1 MTTNEKYKL
10 YHGDCLEV
18 MNEIPSKSVDMILCD
33 LPYQV
38 TKNKWDIIIPMND
51 YIMVNDKVL
60 EQDKFYLQQF
70 MKGLTKKEIDKIW
83 KENKQEGLWSHYNRV
98 VKDNGA
104 MLLFGQD
111 IFSAQLINSNPKMY
125 KYKWFWKKDRPSG
138 FLNAKK
144 MPLKDVE
151 EILVFYKKCATYNPQ
166 FWEGIPLHGM
176 GTKYKEGNLGNN
188 NYGKFASHTNP
199 SANRKGDT
207 KKYPRQVLEF
217 KRPHPPIFP
226 TQKPVDLCEYLI
238 KTYTNEGDI
247 VLDNCMGSGSTGVAC
262 INTNR
267 KFIGIELDSK
277 TFNLA
282 KDRIENNDTRQK
294 KLF

>member
-1 MTTNEKYKL
+1 MIKL
-10 YHGDCLEV
+10 YNDDCLEV
-18 MNEIPSKSVDMILCD
+18 MKEIPSKSVDMILCD

-38 TKNKWDIIIPMND
+38 TKNKWDTIIPMND
-51 YIMVNDKVL
+51 YIIANDESL
-60 EQDKFYLQQF
+60 EKDEFYLKQF
-70 MKGLTKKEIDKIW
+70 LKGLSKKEIDKIW
-83 KENKQEGLWSHYNRV
+83 KENKKEGLWSYYNRII
-98 VKDNGA
+98 KDNGA
-104 MLLFGQD
+104 ILLFGQD
-111 IFSAQLINSNPKMY
+111 IFSAQLINSNLKMY

-138 FLNAKK
+138 FLNAKR

-151 EILVFYKKCATYNPQ
+151 EILVFYKKCPVYNPQ

-199 SANRKGDT
+199 SANREGDT

-238 KTYTNEGDI
+238 KTYTNEGDL

-262 INTNR
+262 KNLNR
-267 KFIGIELDSK
+267 RFIGIELNSK

-282 KDRIENNDTRQK
+282 KDRIEGVDY
-294 KLF
+294 

>member
-1 MTTNEKYKL
+1 MIEL
-10 YHGDCLEV
+10 YNNDCLEI
-18 MNEIPSKSVDMILCD
+18 MKDIPSKSIDMILCD

-38 TKNKWDIIIPMND
+38 TQNKWDTIIPMND
-51 YIMVNDKVL
+51 FISINNKNI
-60 EQDKFYLQQF
+60 EKNEFYLQQF
-70 MKGLTKKEIDKIW
+70 MKGLTKKEINKIW
-83 KENKQEGLWSHYNRV
+83 KENKQEGLWTYYNRII
-98 VKDNGA
+98 KDNGA
-104 MLLFGQD
+104 IVLFAQD

-125 KYKWFWKKDRPSG
+125 KYKLFWKKDRPSG

-151 EILVFYKKCATYNPQ
+151 EILIFYKKCPTYNPQ

-199 SANRKGDT
+199 SANREGDT
-207 KKYPRQVLEF
+207 KKYPRQLLEF

-238 KTYTNEGDI
+238 KTYTNEGEVI
-247 VLDNCMGSGSTGVAC
+247 LDNCMGSGSTGIAC
-262 INTNR
+262 KKLNR
-267 KFIGIELDSK
+267 KFIGIELNK
-277 TFNLA
+277 LTFELA
-282 KDRIENNDTRQK
+282 KDRIKGVE
-294 KLF
+294 

>member
-1 MTTNEKYKL
+1 MIKL
-10 YHGDCLEV
+10 YNGDCLEV
-18 MNEIPSKSVDMILCD
+18 MKEIPSKSIDMILCD

-51 YIMVNDKVL
+51 YVIINDEVL
-60 EQDKFYLQQF
+60 EKDKFYLQQF

-83 KENKQEGLWSHYNRV
+83 KENKKEGLWSYYNRII
-98 VKDNGA
+98 KDNGA
-104 MLLFGQD
+104 ILLFGQD
-111 IFSAQLINSNPKMY
+111 IFSAQLINSNLKMY

-151 EILVFYKKCATYNPQ
+151 EILVFYKKCPIYNPQ

-199 SANRKGDT
+199 SANREGDT
-207 KKYPRQVLEF
+207 KKCPRQVLEF

-238 KTYTNEGDI
+238 KTYTNEGDL
-247 VLDNCMGSGSTGVAC
+247 VLDNCMGSGSTGIAC
-262 INTNR
+262 KNLNR
-267 KFIGIELDSK
+267 RFIGIELNSK

-282 KDRIENNDTRQK
+282 KDRIEGVDY
-294 KLF
+294 

>member
-1 MTTNEKYKL
+1 MIKL
-10 YHGDCLEV
+10 YNGDCLEV
-18 MNEIPSKSVDMILCD
+18 MKEISSKSVDMILCD

-38 TKNKWDIIIPMND
+38 TKNKWDTIIPMND
-51 YIMVNDKVL
+51 YIIANDESL
-60 EQDKFYLQQF
+60 EKDEFYLKQF
-70 MKGLTKKEIDKIW
+70 LKGLSKKEIDKIW
-83 KENKQEGLWSHYNRV
+83 KENKKEGLWSYYNRII
-98 VKDNGA
+98 KDNGA
-104 MLLFGQD
+104 ILLFGQD
-111 IFSAQLINSNPKMY
+111 IFSAQLINSNLKMY

-138 FLNAKK
+138 FLNAKR

-151 EILVFYKKCATYNPQ
+151 EILVFYKKCPVYNPQ

-199 SANRKGDT
+199 SANREGDT

-238 KTYTNEGDI
+238 KTYTNEGDL

-262 INTNR
+262 KNLNR
-267 KFIGIELDSK
+267 RFIGIELNSK

-282 KDRIENNDTRQK
+282 KDRIEGVDY
-294 KLF
+294 

>member
-1 MTTNEKYKL
+1 MIKL
-10 YHGDCLEV
+10 YNGDCLEV
-18 MNEIPSKSVDMILCD
+18 MKEIPSKSVDMILCD

-51 YIMVNDKVL
+51 YVIINDEVL
-60 EQDKFYLQQF
+60 EKDKFYLQQF
-70 MKGLTKKEIDKIW
+70 MKGLTKKEIDKAW
-83 KENKQEGLWSHYNRV
+83 KENKQEGLWSHYNRII
-98 VKDNGA
+98 KDNGA
-104 MLLFGQD
+104 ILLFGQD
-111 IFSAQLINSNPKMY
+111 IFSAQLINSNFKMY

-151 EILVFYKKCATYNPQ
+151 EILVFYKKCPIYNPQ

-199 SANRKGDT
+199 SANREGDT

-238 KTYTNEGDI
+238 KTYTNEGDL
-247 VLDNCMGSGSTGVAC
+247 VLDNCMGSGTTGIAAL
-262 INTNR
+262 NTKR
-267 KFIGIELDSK
+267 KFIGIELDENY
-277 TFNLA
+277 FNIA
-282 KDRIENNDTRQK
+282 KQRIEEVI
-294 KLF
+294 

>member
-1 MTTNEKYKL
+1 MIKL
-10 YHGDCLEV
+10 YNGDCLEV
-18 MNEIPSKSVDMILCD
+18 MKEIPSKSIDMILCD

-51 YIMVNDKVL
+51 YVIINDEVL
-60 EQDKFYLQQF
+60 EKDKFYLQQF

-83 KENKQEGLWSHYNRV
+83 KENKQEGLWSHYNRII
-98 VKDNGA
+98 KDNGA
-104 MLLFGQD
+104 ILLFGQD
-111 IFSAQLINSNPKMY
+111 IFSAQLINSNLKMY

-151 EILVFYKKCATYNPQ
+151 EILVFYKKCPIYNPQ

-199 SANRKGDT
+199 SANREGYT

-238 KTYTNEGDI
+238 KTYTNEGDL

-262 INTNR
+262 KNLNR
-267 KFIGIELDSK
+267 RFIGIELNSK

-282 KDRIENNDTRQK
+282 KDRIEGVDY
-294 KLF
+294 

>member
-1 MTTNEKYKL
+1 MIKL
-10 YHGDCLEV
+10 YNGDCLEV
-18 MNEIPSKSVDMILCD
+18 MKEIPSKSVDMILCD

-38 TKNKWDIIIPMND
+38 TKNKWDTIIPMND
-51 YIMVNDKVL
+51 YIIANDESL
-60 EQDKFYLQQF
+60 EKHEFYLKQF
-70 MKGLTKKEIDKIW
+70 LKGLSKKEIDKIW
-83 KENKQEGLWSHYNRV
+83 KENKKEGLWSYYNRII
-98 VKDNGA
+98 KDNGA
-104 MLLFGQD
+104 ILLFGQD
-111 IFSAQLINSNPKMY
+111 IFSAQLINSNLKMY

-151 EILVFYKKCATYNPQ
+151 EILVFYKKCPVYNPQ

-199 SANRKGDT
+199 SANREGDT

-238 KTYTNEGDI
+238 KTYTNEGDL

-262 INTNR
+262 KNLNR
-267 KFIGIELDSK
+267 RFIGIELNSE

-282 KDRIENNDTRQK
+282 KDRIEGVDN
-294 KLF
+294 

>member
-1 MTTNEKYKL
+1 MIEL
-10 YHGDCLEV
+10 YNNDCLEI
-18 MNEIPSKSVDMILCD
+18 MKDIPSKSIDMILCD

-38 TKNKWDIIIPMND
+38 TQNKWDTIIPMND
-51 YIMVNDKVL
+51 FISINNKNI
-60 EQDKFYLQQF
+60 EKNEFYLQQF
-70 MKGLTKKEIDKIW
+70 MKGLTKKEINKIW
-83 KENKQEGLWSHYNRV
+83 KENKQDGLWTYYNRII
-98 VKDNGA
+98 KDNGA
-104 MLLFGQD
+104 IVLFAQD

-125 KYKWFWKKDRPSG
+125 KYKLFWKKDRPSG

-151 EILVFYKKCATYNPQ
+151 EILIFYKKCPTYNPQ

-199 SANRKGDT
+199 SANREGDT
-207 KKYPRQVLEF
+207 KKYPRQLLEF

-238 KTYTNEGDI
+238 KTYTNEGEVI
-247 VLDNCMGSGSTGVAC
+247 LDNCMGSGSTGIAC
-262 INTNR
+262 KKLNR
-267 KFIGIELDSK
+267 KFIGIELNK
-277 TFNLA
+277 LTFELA
-282 KDRIENNDTRQK
+282 KDRIK
-294 KLF
+294 GVK

>member
-1 MTTNEKYKL
+1 MIKL
-10 YHGDCLEV
+10 YNGDCLEI
-18 MNEIPSKSVDMILCD
+18 MKEIPSKSIDMILCD

-51 YIMVNDKVL
+51 YVIIDDEVL
-60 EQDKFYLQQF
+60 EKDKFYLQQF
-70 MKGLTKKEIDKIW
+70 IKGLTKKEIDKIW

-104 MLLFGQD
+104 ILLFGQD
-111 IFSAQLINSNPKMY
+111 IFSAQLINSNLKMY

-151 EILVFYKKCATYNPQ
+151 EILVFYKKCPIYNPQ

-199 SANRKGDT
+199 SANREGDT

-238 KTYTNEGDI
+238 KTYTNEGDL

-262 INTNR
+262 KNLNR
-267 KFIGIELDSK
+267 KFIGIELNSE

-282 KDRIENNDTRQK
+282 KDRIEGVDY
-294 KLF
+294 

>member
-1 MTTNEKYKL
+1 MIKL
-10 YHGDCLEV
+10 YNGDCLEV
-18 MNEIPSKSVDMILCD
+18 MKEIPSKSVDMILCD

-38 TKNKWDIIIPMND
+38 TKNKWDTIIPMND
-51 YIMVNDKVL
+51 YIIANDESL
-60 EQDKFYLQQF
+60 EKDEFYLKQF
-70 MKGLTKKEIDKIW
+70 LKGLSKKEIDKIW
-83 KENKQEGLWSHYNRV
+83 EENKKEGLWSYYNRII
-98 VKDNGA
+98 KDNGA
-104 MLLFGQD
+104 ILLFGQD
-111 IFSAQLINSNPKMY
+111 IFSAQLINSNLKMY

-151 EILVFYKKCATYNPQ
+151 EILVFYKKCPIYNPQ

-199 SANRKGDT
+199 SANREGDT

-238 KTYTNEGDI
+238 KTYTNEGDL

-262 INTNR
+262 KNLNR
-267 KFIGIELDSK
+267 RFIGIELNSK

-282 KDRIENNDTRQK
+282 KDRIEGVDY
-294 KLF
+294 

>member
-1 MTTNEKYKL
+1 MIKL
-10 YHGDCLEV
+10 YNGDCLEV
-18 MNEIPSKSVDMILCD
+18 MKEIPSKSVDMILCD

-38 TKNKWDIIIPMND
+38 TKNKWDTIIPMND
-51 YIMVNDKVL
+51 YIIANDESL
-60 EQDKFYLQQF
+60 EKDEFYLKQF
-70 MKGLTKKEIDKIW
+70 LKGLSKKEIDKIW
-83 KENKQEGLWSHYNRV
+83 KENKKEGLWSYYNRII
-98 VKDNGA
+98 KDNGA
-104 MLLFGQD
+104 ILLFGQD
-111 IFSAQLINSNPKMY
+111 IFSAQLINSNLKMY

-151 EILVFYKKCATYNPQ
+151 EILVFYKKCPIYNPQ

-199 SANRKGDT
+199 SANREGDT

-226 TQKPVDLCEYLI
+226 TQKPIDLCEYLI
-238 KTYTNEGDI
+238 KTYTNEGDL

-262 INTNR
+262 KNLNR
-267 KFIGIELDSK
+267 KFIGIELNSE

-282 KDRIENNDTRQK
+282 KDRIEGVDY
-294 KLF
+294 

>member
-1 MTTNEKYKL
+1 MIKL
-10 YHGDCLEV
+10 YNGDCLEV
-18 MNEIPSKSVDMILCD
+18 MKEIPSKSVDMILCD

-38 TKNKWDIIIPMND
+38 TKNKWDTIIPMND
-51 YIMVNDKVL
+51 YIIANDESL
-60 EQDKFYLQQF
+60 EKDEFYLKQF
-70 MKGLTKKEIDKIW
+70 LKGLSKKEIDKIW
-83 KENKQEGLWSHYNRV
+83 KENKQEGLWSYYNRII
-98 VKDNGA
+98 KDNGA
-104 MLLFGQD
+104 ILLFGQD
-111 IFSAQLINSNPKMY
+111 IFSAQLINSNLKMY

-138 FLNAKK
+138 FLNAKR

-151 EILVFYKKCATYNPQ
+151 EILVFYKKCPVYNPQ

-199 SANRKGDT
+199 SANREGDT
-207 KKYPRQVLEF
+207 KKCPRQVLEF

-238 KTYTNEGDI
+238 KTYTNKGDL

-262 INTNR
+262 KNLNR
-267 KFIGIELDSK
+267 RFIGIELNSK

-282 KDRIENNDTRQK
+282 KDRIEGVDY
-294 KLF
+294 

>member
-1 MTTNEKYKL
+1 MIKL
-10 YHGDCLEV
+10 YNGDCLEV
-18 MNEIPSKSVDMILCD
+18 MKEIPSKSIDMILCD

-38 TKNKWDIIIPMND
+38 TKNKWDIIIPMSDYVIIND
-51 YIMVNDKVL
+51 EVL
-60 EQDKFYLQQF
+60 EKDKFYLQQF
-70 MKGLTKKEIDKIW
+70 MKGLTKKEIDKTW
-83 KENKQEGLWSHYNRV
+83 KENKQEGLWSHYNRII
-98 VKDNGA
+98 KDNGA
-104 MLLFGQD
+104 ILLFGQD
-111 IFSAQLINSNPKMY
+111 IFSAQLINSNLKMY

-151 EILVFYKKCATYNPQ
+151 EILVFYKKCPVYNPQ

-176 GTKYKEGNLGNN
+176 GTKYKEGKLGNN

-199 SANRKGDT
+199 SANREGDT

-238 KTYTNEGDI
+238 KTYTNEGDL

-262 INTNR
+262 KNLNR
-267 KFIGIELDSK
+267 RFIGIELDENY
-277 TFNLA
+277 FNIA
-282 KDRIENNDTRQK
+282 KKRIEDAEEELNK
-294 KLF
+294 

>member
-1 MTTNEKYKL
+1 MLENKDYEL
-10 YHGDCLEV
+10 YLGNCLEV
-18 MNEIPSKSVDMILCD
+18 MKNIPSKSVDMVLCD

-51 YIMVNDKVL
+51 YIIINDEVL
-60 EQDKFYLQQF
+60 EKDEFYLQQF
-70 MKGLTKKEIDKIW
+70 TKGLSKKEIDKAW
-83 KENKQEGLWSHYNRV
+83 KENKQEGLWAHYNRI

-104 MLLFGQD
+104 ILLFGQD
-111 IFSAQLINSNPKMY
+111 IFSAQLINSNLKMY

-144 MPLKDVE
+144 MPLKNVE
-151 EILVFYKKCATYNPQ
+151 EILVFYKKCPIYKPQ
-166 FWEGIPLHGM
+166 FWEGKPLHGM
-176 GTKYKEGNLGNN
+176 GAKYKEGNLGNN

-199 SANRKGDT
+199 SANREGDT

-238 KTYTNEGDI
+238 KTYTNEGDL
-247 VLDNCMGSGSTGVAC
+247 V
-262 INTNR
+262 
-267 KFIGIELDSK
+267 
-277 TFNLA
+277 
-282 KDRIENNDTRQK
+282 
-294 KLF
+294 

>member
-1 MTTNEKYKL
+1 MIKL
-10 YHGDCLEV
+10 YNGDCLEV
-18 MNEIPSKSVDMILCD
+18 MKEIPSKSVDMILCD

-38 TKNKWDIIIPMND
+38 TKNKWDTIIPMND
-51 YIMVNDKVL
+51 YIIANNESL
-60 EQDKFYLQQF
+60 EKDEFYLKQF
-70 MKGLTKKEIDKIW
+70 LKGLSKKEIDKIW
-83 KENKQEGLWSHYNRV
+83 EENKKEGLWSYYNRII
-98 VKDNGA
+98 KDNGA
-104 MLLFGQD
+104 ILLFGQD
-111 IFSAQLINSNPKMY
+111 IFSAQLINSNLKMY

-151 EILVFYKKCATYNPQ
+151 EILVFYKKCPIYNPQ

-199 SANRKGDT
+199 SANREGDT

-238 KTYTNEGDI
+238 KTYTNEGDL
-247 VLDNCMGSGSTGVAC
+247 VLDNCMGSGSTGIAC
-262 INTNR
+262 KNLNR
-267 KFIGIELDSK
+267 RFIGIELNSE

-282 KDRIENNDTRQK
+282 KDRIEGVDY
-294 KLF
+294 

>member
-1 MTTNEKYKL
+1 MIKL
-10 YHGDCLEV
+10 YNGDCLEV
-18 MNEIPSKSVDMILCD
+18 MKEIPSKSIDMILCD

-38 TKNKWDIIIPMND
+38 TKNKWDIIIPMSDYVIIND
-51 YIMVNDKVL
+51 EVL
-60 EQDKFYLQQF
+60 EKDKFYLQQF

-83 KENKQEGLWSHYNRV
+83 KENKQEGLWSHYNRII
-98 VKDNGA
+98 KDNGVI
-104 MLLFGQD
+104 LLFGQD

-151 EILVFYKKCATYNPQ
+151 EILVFYKKCPIYNPQ

-199 SANRKGDT
+199 SANREGDT

-238 KTYTNEGDI
+238 KTYTNEGDL

-262 INTNR
+262 KNLNR
-267 KFIGIELDSK
+267 RFIGIELNSE

-282 KDRIENNDTRQK
+282 KDRIEGVDN
-294 KLF
+294 

>member
-1 MTTNEKYKL
+1 MIKL
-10 YHGDCLEV
+10 YNGDCLEV
-18 MNEIPSKSVDMILCD
+18 MKEIPSKSVDMILCD

-51 YIMVNDKVL
+51 YVIINDEVL
-60 EQDKFYLQQF
+60 EKDKFYLQQF

-83 KENKQEGLWSHYNRV
+83 KENKQEGLWSHYNRII
-98 VKDNGA
+98 KDNGA
-104 MLLFGQD
+104 ILLFGQD
-111 IFSAQLINSNPKMY
+111 IFSAQLINSNLKMY

-151 EILVFYKKCATYNPQ
+151 EILVFYKKCPIYNPQ

-199 SANRKGDT
+199 SANREGDT

-238 KTYTNEGDI
+238 KTYTNEGDL

-262 INTNR
+262 KNLNR
-267 KFIGIELDSK
+267 RFIGIELNSK

-282 KDRIENNDTRQK
+282 KDRIEGVDY
-294 KLF
+294 

>member
-1 MTTNEKYKL
+1 MIKL
-10 YHGDCLEV
+10 YNGDCLEV
-18 MNEIPSKSVDMILCD
+18 MKEIPSKSVDMILCD

-38 TKNKWDIIIPMND
+38 TKNKWDTIIPMND
-51 YIMVNDKVL
+51 YIIANDESL
-60 EQDKFYLQQF
+60 EKDEFYLKQF
-70 MKGLTKKEIDKIW
+70 LKGLSKKEIDKIW
-83 KENKQEGLWSHYNRV
+83 KENKKEGLWSYYNRII
-98 VKDNGA
+98 KDNGA
-104 MLLFGQD
+104 ILLFGQD
-111 IFSAQLINSNPKMY
+111 IFSAQLINSNLKMY

-138 FLNAKK
+138 FLNAKR

-151 EILVFYKKCATYNPQ
+151 EILVFYKKCPVYNPQ

-199 SANRKGDT
+199 SANREGDT
-207 KKYPRQVLEF
+207 RKYPRQVLEF

-238 KTYTNEGDI
+238 KTYTNEGDL

-262 INTNR
+262 KNLNR
-267 KFIGIELDSK
+267 RFIGIELNSK

-282 KDRIENNDTRQK
+282 KDRIEGVDY
-294 KLF
+294 

>member
-1 MTTNEKYKL
+1 MIEL
-10 YHGDCLEV
+10 YNNDCLEI
-18 MNEIPSKSVDMILCD
+18 MKDIPSKSIDMILCD

-38 TKNKWDIIIPMND
+38 TQNKWDTIIPMND
-51 YIMVNDKVL
+51 FISINNKNI
-60 EQDKFYLQQF
+60 EKNEFYLQQF
-70 MKGLTKKEIDKIW
+70 MKGLTKKEINKIW
-83 KENKQEGLWSHYNRV
+83 KENKQEGLWTYYNRII
-98 VKDNGA
+98 KDNGA
-104 MLLFGQD
+104 IVLFAQD

-125 KYKWFWKKDRPSG
+125 KYKLFWKKDRPSG

-151 EILVFYKKCATYNPQ
+151 EILIFYKKCPTYNPQ

-199 SANRKGDT
+199 SANREGDT
-207 KKYPRQVLEF
+207 KKYPRQLLEF

-238 KTYTNEGDI
+238 KTYTNEGEVI
-247 VLDNCMGSGSTGVAC
+247 LDNCMGSGSTGIAC
-262 INTNR
+262 KKLNR
-267 KFIGIELDSK
+267 KFIGIELNK
-277 TFNLA
+277 LTFELA
-282 KDRIENNDTRQK
+282 KDRIKEVK
-294 KLF
+294 

>member
-1 MTTNEKYKL
+1 MIKL
-10 YHGDCLEV
+10 YNGDCLEV
-18 MNEIPSKSVDMILCD
+18 MKEIPSKSVDMILCD

-38 TKNKWDIIIPMND
+38 TKNKWDTIIPMND
-51 YIMVNDKVL
+51 YIIANDESL
-60 EQDKFYLQQF
+60 EKDEFYLKQF
-70 MKGLTKKEIDKIW
+70 LKGLSKKEIDKIW
-83 KENKQEGLWSHYNRV
+83 KENKKEGLWSYYNRII
-98 VKDNGA
+98 KDNGA
-104 MLLFGQD
+104 ILLFGQD
-111 IFSAQLINSNPKMY
+111 IFSAQLINSNLKMY

-151 EILVFYKKCATYNPQ
+151 EILVFYKKCPVYNPQ

-199 SANRKGDT
+199 SANREGDT

-226 TQKPVDLCEYLI
+226 TQKPIDLCEYLI
-238 KTYTNEGDI
+238 KTYTNEGDL
-247 VLDNCMGSGSTGVAC
+247 VLNNCMGSGSTGVAC
-262 INTNR
+262 KKLNR
-267 KFIGIELDSK
+267 KFIGIELNSE

-282 KDRIENNDTRQK
+282 KDRIEGVDN
-294 KLF
+294 

>member
-1 MTTNEKYKL
+1 MIKL
-10 YHGDCLEV
+10 YNGDCLEV
-18 MNEIPSKSVDMILCD
+18 MKEIPSKSVDMILCD

-38 TKNKWDIIIPMND
+38 TKNKWDTIIPMND
-51 YIMVNDKVL
+51 YIIANDESL
-60 EQDKFYLQQF
+60 EKDEFYLKQF
-70 MKGLTKKEIDKIW
+70 LKGLSKKEIDKIW
-83 KENKQEGLWSHYNRV
+83 KENKKEGLWSYYNRII
-98 VKDNGA
+98 KDNGA
-104 MLLFGQD
+104 ILLFGQD
-111 IFSAQLINSNPKMY
+111 IFSAQLINSNLKMY

-151 EILVFYKKCATYNPQ
+151 EILVFYKKCPIYNPQ

-199 SANRKGDT
+199 SANREGDT
-207 KKYPRQVLEF
+207 KEYPRQVLEF

-238 KTYTNEGDI
+238 KTYTNEGDL

-262 INTNR
+262 KNLNR
-267 KFIGIELDSK
+267 RFIGIELNSK

-282 KDRIENNDTRQK
+282 KDRIEGVDY
-294 KLF
+294 

>member
-1 MTTNEKYKL
+1 MIKL
-10 YHGDCLEV
+10 YNGDCLEV
-18 MNEIPSKSVDMILCD
+18 MKEIPSKSVDMILCD

-51 YIMVNDKVL
+51 YVIINDEVL
-60 EQDKFYLQQF
+60 EKDKFYLQQF
-70 MKGLTKKEIDKIW
+70 MKGLTKKEIDKAW
-83 KENKQEGLWSHYNRV
+83 KENKQEGLWSHYNRII
-98 VKDNGA
+98 KDNGVI
-104 MLLFGQD
+104 LLFGQD
-111 IFSAQLINSNPKMY
+111 IFSAQLINSNLKMY

-151 EILVFYKKCATYNPQ
+151 EILVFYKKCPIYNPQ

-199 SANRKGDT
+199 SANREGDT
-207 KKYPRQVLEF
+207 QQYPRQVLAF

-238 KTYTNEGDI
+238 KTYTNEGDL

-262 INTNR
+262 KNLNR
-267 KFIGIELDSK
+267 RFIGIELNSE

-282 KDRIENNDTRQK
+282 KDRIKGVDN
-294 KLF
+294 

>member
-1 MTTNEKYKL
+1 MKYKL
-10 YHGDCLEV
+10 YCGDCLEV
-18 MNEIPSKSVDMILCD
+18 IKEIPSKSIDMILCD
-33 LPYQV
+33 PPYQV
-38 TKNKWDIIIPMND
+38 TQNKWDIIIPMND
-51 YIMVNDKVL
+51 YIIINDEVL
-60 EQDKFYLQQF
+60 EKDEFYLQQF
-70 MKGLTKKEIDKIW
+70 TKGLSKKEIDKAW
-83 KENKQEGLWSHYNRV
+83 KENKQEGLWAHYNRI

-104 MLLFGQD
+104 ILLFGQD
-111 IFSAQLINSNPKMY
+111 IFSAQLINSNLKMY

-151 EILVFYKKCATYNPQ
+151 EILVFCKKCPIYNPQ

-199 SANRKGDT
+199 SANREGDT

-238 KTYTNEGDI
+238 KTYTNEGDL
-247 VLDNCMGSGSTGVAC
+247 VLDNCMGSGSTGEAC
-262 INTNR
+262 IETNR
-267 KFIGIELDSK
+267 NFIGIEKDEK
-277 TFNLA
+277 YFKIA
-282 KDRIENNDTRQK
+282 KDRLKN
-294 KLF
+294 L

>member
-1 MTTNEKYKL
+1 MIKL
-10 YHGDCLEV
+10 YNGDCLEI
-18 MNEIPSKSVDMILCD
+18 MKEIPSKSIDMILCD

-51 YIMVNDKVL
+51 YVIINDEVL
-60 EQDKFYLQQF
+60 EKDKFYLQQF
-70 MKGLTKKEIDKIW
+70 MKGLTKKEIDKAW
-83 KENKQEGLWSHYNRV
+83 KENKQEGLWSYYNRII
-98 VKDNGA
+98 KDNGVI
-104 MLLFGQD
+104 LLFGQD
-111 IFSAQLINSNPKMY
+111 IFSAQLINSNLKMY

-144 MPLKDVE
+144 MPLKDVD
-151 EILVFYKKCATYNPQ
+151 EILVFYKKCPIYNPQ

-199 SANRKGDT
+199 SANREGDT
-207 KKYPRQVLEF
+207 KKCPRQVLEF

-238 KTYTNEGDI
+238 KTYTNEGDL
-247 VLDNCMGSGSTGVAC
+247 VLDNCMGSGSTGIAC
-262 INTNR
+262 KNLNR
-267 KFIGIELDSK
+267 RFIGIELNSE

-282 KDRIENNDTRQK
+282 KDRIEGVDN
-294 KLF
+294 